1 MATGSPRI
9 FIVTGSSVQNKYKRY
24 DVTHMKICMFSLSTG
39 KAGCRVGT
47 EGISCFVVESSYTA
61 FMLYS

>member
-1 MATGSPRI
+1 M
-9 FIVTGSSVQNKYKRY
+9 TGSSVQNKYKRY

-47 EGISCFVVESSYTA
+47 EGIGCFVVESSYTA